1 MPYFRLIL
9 CLNHRSMPGNFGRGA
24 AMDSDMLTKAAK
36 RPVSA
41 RVVRKVS
48 DFRSEEEGGV
58 TLFVIFLFILMVIFG
73 GIAVDV
79 IRYEWRRVTLQETM
93 DRAMLASANL
103 VVPPNQTPESIAQNW
118 FDVAGLGDE
127 RTVDYALT
135 FLDGE
140 ATANSRSVVG
150 RASVRS
156 YNHFMHMV
164 GIPWFQG
171 QVSSA
176 AEQGVSN
183 IEVIMAL
190 DITGSMG
197 DPSGSTTK
205 IAALRRA
212 ATNFV
217 NILKFNRDGNG
228 NYTIPKDPNNLISIG
243 LVPYSSNVNVPVAL
257 RQQFNVRHLSSW
269 DFQPNQGV
277 PRVNC
282 LEISPNTFGTMAL
295 SRTDAISMA
304 AVTNAA
310 PSNPGVSITLPGA
323 SNTNG
328 ANGGLVNRSYTAPVA
343 TDYASANNMCHHGDN
358 TSTGADE
365 SGSNMVQLP
374 TTDISTLRT
383 QINQFIP
390 RGNTSIAVGM
400 RWATALIDE
409 SARPIYTA
417 LRGGVPGM
425 AGRPAANNDTETRK
439 IIVLMTDGTHV
450 SSRHVVDAY
459 KSGPSPIWRGADG
472 RLAIEFNDSGIAPN
486 GGTRPG
492 IDPNGNPRN
501 SCSGWSLA
509 DRVVNGV
516 TIRRNFFVPHLK
528 ASAVRRT
535 NDPTRAEG
543 NGNTGSDV
551 TGACDPRAWVAAT
564 GTPAAPSWQGSG
576 AVRRLDWSEVWRYAS
591 VDWVIEQLYMR
602 SNVVGATNYDTLH
615 DLFVDNYLVSTSNMD
630 NLLSRNCTAAKN
642 AGVEIFGIVLGD
654 DVTEAPVRNC
664 SSPGTGYYYRVTNAD
679 DLNAAFEQIAVL
691 ISPLRLTQ

>member
-9 CLNHRSMPGNFGRGA
+9 CLNPRLMPDNCGRGA
-24 AMDSDMLTKAAK
+24 AMDSDMLTRPAK
-36 RPVSA
+36 RPVSSL
-41 RVVRKVS
+41 VVRKFS
-48 DFRSEEEGGV
+48 DFRSDEEGGV
-58 TLFVIFLFILMVIFG
+58 TIFVIFLFILMVIFG

-79 IRYEWRRVTLQETM
+79 VRYEWRRVTLQETM
-93 DRAMLASANL
+93 DRAMLAAANI
-103 VVPPNQTPESIAQNW
+103 VVPPEQTPESVAENW
-118 FDVAGLGDE
+118 FEVAGLGNE
-127 RTVDYALT
+127 RTVDYALS

-140 ATANSRSVVG
+140 STANSRTVVG

-190 DITGSMG
+190 DITGSMAQS
-197 DPSGSTTK
+197 SGSTTK
-205 IAALRRA
+205 IAALRQA

-217 NILKFNRDGNG
+217 NILKFNRDANG
-228 NYTIPKDPNNLISIG
+228 AYTIPKDPNNLISIG
-243 LVPYSSNVNVPVAL
+243 LVPYSSNVNVPVLL
-257 RQQFNVRHLSSW
+257 RQQFAVSHLSSW

-277 PRVNC
+277 PQVNC
-282 LEISPNTFGTMAL
+282 LEISANTFGTMAL
-295 SRTDAISMA
+295 SRTDPIPMA
-304 AVTNAA
+304 TVTNAGE
-310 PSNPGVSITLPGA
+310 SNPNVAVTLPGA
-323 SNTNG
+323 TNTNG
-328 ANGGLVNRSYTAPVA
+328 ANGGVVARSYTAPVP
-343 TDYASANNMCHHGDN
+343 TNYASDSNMCHHGDN

-365 SGSNMVQLP
+365 SASNMVQLP

-409 SARPIYTA
+409 SARPIYTT
-417 LRGGVPGM
+417 LRNGVPGM
-425 AGRPAANNDTETRK
+425 AGRPSANNDSETRK
-439 IIVLMTDGTHV
+439 IIVVMTDGTHV
-450 SSRHVVDAY
+450 SSRHVVDAF

-472 RLAIEFNDSGIAPN
+472 RFAIEFSDSGIAPN

-492 IDPNGNPRN
+492 ITPTANPPN

-509 DRVVNGV
+509 NTIVNGNTV
-516 TIRRNFFVPHLK
+516 RRNFFVPHLK
-528 ASAVRRT
+528 ANNVRRRV
-535 NDPTRAEG
+535 NANEPEG
-543 NGNTGSDV
+543 QGTGTQV
-551 TGACDPRAWVAAT
+551 TGGCDPRAWVTAT
-564 GTPAAPSWQGSG
+564 GTPAAPAWQGSG
-576 AVRRLDWSEVWRYAS
+576 VVRRLDWSEVWRFAS

-602 SNVVGATNYDTLH
+602 SNVVGATNYATLY
-615 DLFVDNYLVSTSNMD
+615 DMFVDSYLVSTANMD
-630 NLLSRNCTAAKN
+630 SLLAQNCTAAKN

-654 DVTEAPVRNC
+654 NVTEGPVRNC

>member
-1 MPYFRLIL
+1 
-9 CLNHRSMPGNFGRGA
+9 
-24 AMDSDMLTKAAK
+24 MLTKPAK

-41 RVVRKVS
+41 LVVRKFS

-58 TLFVIFLFILMVIFG
+58 TIFVISLFILMIIFG

-79 IRYEWRRVTLQETM
+79 MRFEWRRVTLQETM

-103 VVPPNQTPESIAQNW
+103 VVPPNQTPESVAQNW

-127 RTVDYALT
+127 LTVDYTLNT
-135 FLDGE
+135 LDGE
-140 ATANSRSVVG
+140 ATANSRRVVG
-150 RASVRS
+150 QATVRS

-164 GIPWFQG
+164 DIPWFQSR
-171 QVSSA
+171 VSSA

-197 DPSGSTTK
+197 ESSGSTTK
-205 IAALRRA
+205 IAALRQA

-217 NILKFNRDGNG
+217 NILKFSRDANG
-228 NYTIPKDPNNLISIG
+228 AYTIPKDPNNLISIG
-243 LVPYSSNVNVPVAL
+243 MVPYSSNVNVPVAL
-257 RQQFNVRHLSSW
+257 RQQFNVQHLSSW

-282 LEISPNTFGTMAL
+282 LEISPDTFGTMAL
-295 SRTDAISMA
+295 SQSNPISMA
-304 AVTNAA
+304 AVTNAGA
-310 PSNPGVSITLPGA
+310 SDPGLAVTLPGA
-323 SNTNG
+323 TNTNG
-328 ANGGLVNRSYTAPVA
+328 ANGGVVNRGYTAPVA
-343 TDYASANNMCHHGDN
+343 TDYASASNMCHHGDN
-358 TSTGADE
+358 TATGADE
-365 SGSNMVQLP
+365 SGSNLIQLP

-383 QINQFIP
+383 QINQLIP

-425 AGRPAANNDTETRK
+425 AGRPAANNDSETRK

-450 SSRHVVDAY
+450 SSRHVVDAF

-472 RLAIEFNDSGIAPN
+472 RFAIEFSDSGIAPN

-492 IDPNGNPRN
+492 IAPTGNPPN

-509 DRVVNGV
+509 NTVVNGNTV
-516 TIRRNFFVPHLK
+516 RRNFFVPHLK
-528 ASAVRRT
+528 ASSVRRRV
-535 NDPTRAEG
+535 NASEPEG
-543 NGNTGSDV
+543 QGTGTQVNGG
-551 TGACDPRAWVAAT
+551 CDPRAWVTAT
-564 GTPAAPSWQGSG
+564 GTPAAPAWQGSG
-576 AVRRLDWSEVWRYAS
+576 AVRRLDWSEVWRFAS
-591 VDWVIEQLYMR
+591 VDWVIEQLYIR
-602 SNVVGATNYDTLH
+602 SNVIGATNYATLYE
-615 DLFVDNYLVSTSNMD
+615 LFTDSYLTSTANMD
-630 NLLSRNCTAAKN
+630 NLLSQNCTAAKN

-654 DVTEAPVRNC
+654 NVTEGPVRNC

-679 DLNAAFEQIAVL
+679 NLNAAFEQIAVL

>member
-1 MPYFRLIL
+1 
-9 CLNHRSMPGNFGRGA
+9 
-24 AMDSDMLTKAAK
+24 MLTKAAK
-36 RPVSA
+36 RPVPS
-41 RVVRKVS
+41 RVVRKFS
-48 DFRSEEEGGV
+48 DFRSEEDGSI
-58 TLFVIFLFILMVIFG
+58 TIFVISLFILMIIFG

-79 IRYEWRRVTLQETM
+79 MRFEWRRVTLQETM

-103 VVPPNQTPESIAQNW
+103 VVPPNQTPQSVAQNW

-127 RTVDYALT
+127 LTVDYALDMI
-135 FLDGE
+135 DGE
-140 ATANSRSVVG
+140 ATANSRRVVG
-150 RASVRS
+150 RATVRS

-164 GIPWFQG
+164 DIPWFQG
-171 QVSSA
+171 QVASA

-197 DPSGSTTK
+197 ESSGSTTK

-217 NILKFNRDGNG
+217 NILKFNRDANG

-243 LVPYSSNVNVPVAL
+243 LVPYSSNVNVPAAL
-257 RQQFNVRHLSSW
+257 RSQFNVAHLSSW
-269 DFQPNQGV
+269 DFVPNQGV

-282 LEISPNTFGTMAL
+282 LEISPDTFGTMAL
-295 SRTDAISMA
+295 SRTTPISMA
-304 AVTNAA
+304 AVTNAQ
-310 PSNPGVSITLPGA
+310 PSNPGVAVTLPGA
-323 SNTNG
+323 TNTNG
-328 ANGGLVNRSYTAPVA
+328 ANGGVVNRSYSAPVA
-343 TDYASANNMCHHGDN
+343 TDYTSASIMCHHGDN

-374 TTDISTLRT
+374 TTDVSTLRT

-425 AGRPAANNDTETRK
+425 AGRPSANNDTETRK

-459 KSGPSPIWRGADG
+459 KSGPSPIWRGTDG
-472 RLAIEFNDSGIAPN
+472 RMAIEFSDSGIAPN
-486 GGTRPG
+486 GGMRPG
-492 IDPNGNPRN
+492 IAPNGTPPN

-509 DRVVNGV
+509 NTIVNGNTV
-516 TIRRNFFVPHLK
+516 RRNFFVPHLK
-528 ASAVRRT
+528 ASSVRRRV
-535 NDPTRAEG
+535 NANEPEG
-543 NGNTGSDV
+543 QGTGTQV
-551 TGACDPRAWVAAT
+551 NGACDPRAWITAT
-564 GTPAAPSWQGSG
+564 GTPAAPAWQGSG

-615 DLFVDNYLVSTSNMD
+615 DMFVDNYLVSEANMD
-630 NLLSRNCTAAKN
+630 SLLNRNCTAAKN

-654 DVTEAPVRNC
+654 NVTEGPVRNC
-664 SSPGTGYYYRVTNAD
+664 SSPGTGYFYRVTNAD
-679 DLNAAFEQIAVL
+679 NLNAAFEQIAVL